1 MNLIPKTF
9 AQSPFSK
16 PDPTGLTIGPGNNF
30 HIQNIGTLIS
40 SVANILLIVAAIA
53 AFLFLV
59 LGGLQWITS
68 GGDKAGMEQA
78 RNKIT
83 HAIVGLIIV
92 AAAYAIMLLVSNFL
106 GLNVFGSELQ
116 LPQAF

>member
-1 MNLIPKTF
+1 MNIISKAF
-9 AQSPFSK
+9 AQESA
-16 PDPTGLTIGPGNNF
+16 TTIKSITPGDFKIND
-30 HIQNIGTLIS
+30 IGFLIS

-68 GGDKAGMEQA
+68 GGDKSGMEQA

-106 GLNVFGSELQ
+106 GLGNIFSGSGLQ
-116 LPQAF
+116 IPRAYQQ